1 MKPLAAILFAIVVL
15 GGVSS
20 ETSSPAIRGWPQW
33 GGPDRNFVAPAADL
47 LTTWSEDGPKKI
59 WRRPLGDGFSSIVS
73 DGPRLYTLYRE
84 GGEDVAIAI
93 DAKTGDTAWATKYAA
108 PFRETCSEQLGP
120 APRAAPL
127 IAGGRLI
134 AISAGGLMTSFD
146 RATGKPQW
154 SRNLLEGSPEAVRA
168 CGYSSSPLV
177 YRNTIITTAG
187 GKGRGVIALDAATG
201 EVAWQAQDFENG
213 YSSPLLIDLDGR
225 PELVVFTYG
234 EIAGLD
240 PDNGRLEWS
249 RPHKSDQGVN
259 VATPIWGSDHL
270 LFVSSAYGG
279 GSRMLKLTRSD
290 GTVKVDEV
298 WASQRVR
305 IHFGNG
311 VRLGNRLYASNGDM
325 GAAPFAAIDVATG
338 DLLWRDRSVTR
349 ATLVGSGDRLILLDE
364 DGNLAIATPGETGL
378 QVHAKAAILSERAW
392 TAPTLVGTTLYVRD
406 RHQIMALDLGR

>member
-1 MKPLAAILFAIVVL
+1 MKPLVALLFAIVVL

-20 ETSSPAIRGWPQW
+20 ETSSPAVRGWPQW

-47 LTTWSEDGPKKI
+47 LTTWPEDGPKKI

-73 DGPRLYTLYRE
+73 DGATLYTLYRE

-127 IAGGRLI
+127 VAGGRLI

-168 CGYSSSPLV
+168 CGYSSSPLA

-201 EVAWQAQDFENG
+201 DVAWQAQDFENG

-279 GSRMLKLTRSD
+279 GSRMLKLTRSE

-378 QVHAKAAILSERAW
+378 QVHAKASILSERAW